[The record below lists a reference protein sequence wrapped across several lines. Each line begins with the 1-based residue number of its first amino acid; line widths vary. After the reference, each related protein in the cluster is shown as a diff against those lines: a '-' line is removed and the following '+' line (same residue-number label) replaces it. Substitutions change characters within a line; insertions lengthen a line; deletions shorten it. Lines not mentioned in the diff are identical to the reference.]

1 MNIFWNIFELAVNIF
16 EAANAMC
23 FVCIFL
29 NGSIRS
35 KKEYRY
41 WIVGSLIYATTTTVL
56 NNILD
61 YEGVLLFIYIATV
74 FLYSLL
80 FLSGTVLQK
89 LFISV
94 FQLACIV
101 LVSNI
106 ITNLVTSAVKAPL
119 TQVYSESG
127 WIRLLTVVGL
137 DWLIISSITLMNGRR
152 IMKNLSLSSKLL
164 QVVRVP
170 LRWGCRDLVC
180 IKKVRLPEDGVFFN
194 LPNRW
199 LMLFRLHPKAYL
211 IWI

>member
-119 TQVYSESG
+119 TQVY
-127 WIRLLTVVGL
+127 IPNLVGS
-137 DWLIISSITLMNGRR
+137 D
-152 IMKNLSLSSKLL
+152 
-164 QVVRVP
+164 
-170 LRWGCRDLVC
+170 
-180 IKKVRLPEDGVFFN
+180 
-194 LPNRW
+194 
-199 LMLFRLHPKAYL
+199 Y
-211 IWI
+211 